1 MKSMLVCKSFHLEFP
16 KAILWVVGSRT
27 FKPLCRQNK
36 LLLAIIHLHSQILFF
51 VTNFLFNIFTITHPM
66 ICIWIL
72 FRQKSTKQHPRKFR
86 LRPQQSLHFESFLF
100 WQEWLA
106 LGKDNDKRKKKDK
119 DKNNYK
125 KLKQR
130 QSQRQMKITL
140 RPFWSLPSGMTC
152 TRLALKWPF
161 RANFK

>member
-51 VTNFLFNIFTITHPM
+51 VTNFLFNIFTIRWYVYWYYFVKNPRYNTLGNSDSVHNKVY
-66 ICIWIL
+66 IL
-72 FRQKSTKQHPRKFR
+72 RAFCSDGNDLHSPKTMTKT
-86 LRPQQSLHFESFLF
+86 
-100 WQEWLA
+100 
-106 LGKDNDKRKKKDK
+106 KRETKTKTTTKR
-119 DKNNYK
+119 
-125 KLKQR
+125 LKQR